1 MKKFIIFL
9 LVVTLLTSTALAQE
23 KANNKVPKD
32 EGTATLLSVLI
43 TGGGQF
49 YAEETNKGLA
59 LLLIGGG
66 SLVVGAILGSAIP
79 KKTDLGYGITTEEYN
94 STFFWL
100 GTAVYLGTWIYGIA
114 DAPKAVRR
122 YNQKYGFSLNNV
134 KIKPF
139 FARDRRAGASYG
151 LTLSLNLN

>member
-1 MKKFIIFL
+1 MKKLISILLAIFL
-9 LVVTLLTSTALAQE
+9 VASSGFAQE
-23 KANNKVPKD
+23 KTSAKKPKD

-66 SLVVGAILGSAIP
+66 SLAAGTILGSAIP
-79 KKTDLGYGITTEEYN
+79 KKTDLGFGITVNEYN
-94 STFFWL
+94 WTFFWL

-114 DAPKAVRR
+114 DAPKAIRR
-122 YNQKYGFSLNNV
+122 YNEKYGFSLNDI
-134 KIKPF
+134 KLKPF
-139 FARDRRAGASYG
+139 FSNDRKRGTSYG
-151 LTLSLNLN
+151 LTLSLNLP